1 MQRQKK
7 VTGRPE
13 ALTIDDVRKIITEV
27 ESGSFAC
34 VVLKNKGINHKT
46 FYDFIKRHD
55 SEFPNAE
62 GEGLSIQLSKAE
74 KKGRITQLKIAAE
87 NLKKERLFT
96 VVTKKTMEKGGV
108 KFAEAIE
115 EKTIDNTQR
124 DVAYFN
130 ALVKVNELIE
140 GQTLKIQGDKE
151 NPLNVSVSAPEGL
164 LSIYK
169 RMKEDG

>member
-34 VVLKNKGINHKT
+34 VVLKNKGIKHQT
-46 FYDFIKRHD
+46 FYDYIKRHD
-55 SEFPNAE
+55 SEFLNGE
-62 GEGLSIQLSKAE
+62 GEGLSVQLSKAE
-74 KKGRITQLKIAAE
+74 KKGRITQLKEAAE
-87 NLKKERLFT
+87 NLKRERLFT
-96 VVTKKTMEKGGV
+96 VVTKKTMQKGGV

>member
-1 MQRQKK
+1 MQTVKR
-7 VTGRPE
+7 GRGKPE
-13 ALTIDDVRKIITEV
+13 ALTIEDVRKVIAEV

-74 KKGRITQLKIAAE
+74 KKGRITQLKEAAE
-87 NLKKERLFT
+87 NLKRERLFT

-169 RMKEDG
+169 RMKEDA